1 MAFSKEGP
9 IQAVLRSYAD
19 EVVRRAKS
27 NLKIQQ
33 KIGKRTGNRYATGT
47 LYDSLVA
54 KASFYSGGMLIRFG
68 TNSEVTEKYAKVIEF
83 GRRPGAKMPPVDAIF
98 RWMQIRKVRLR
109 DYSNPDPM
117 KRGKFIPYSDAAARS
132 AAFNIARSIG
142 KKGIIGIK
150 YFSDAIL
157 ETFDDYGQEIADAY
171 AREIIFVLDL
181 DKKINGTNSTG
192 NT

>member
-33 KIGKRTGNRYATGT
+33 KIGKRTGNRYATGN
-47 LYDSLVA
+47 LYNSLTA
-54 KASFYSGGMLIRFG
+54 KTSFYSGGMKIRFT
-68 TNSEVTEKYAKVIEF
+68 TNDESTEKYASVIEF
-83 GRRPGAKMPPVDAIF
+83 GRRPGAKMPPPDEIF
-98 RWMQIRKVRLR
+98 KWMQIRKVRLR

-117 KRGKFIPYSDAAARS
+117 KRGQFIPYSDSAARS

-171 AREIIFVLDL
+171 AREIIFQLDL
-181 DKKINGTNSTG
+181 DKKFNGTN
-192 NT
+192 

>member
-1 MAFSKEGP
+1 MAFTKDGP

-33 KIGKRTGNRYATGT
+33 KIGKRNGNRYATGN
-47 LYDSLVA
+47 LYNSLTA
-54 KASFYSGGMLIRFG
+54 KTSFYSGGMQIRFT
-68 TNSEVTEKYAKVIEF
+68 TNSEETRKYASVIEF

-98 RWMQIRKVRLR
+98 KWMQIRKVRLR
-109 DYSNPDPM
+109 DYANPDPM
-117 KRGKFIPYSDAAARS
+117 KKGRFIPYSDAAARA

-171 AREIIFVLDL
+171 AREIIFQLDI
-181 DKKINGTNSTG
+181 DKKLNGTNAT
-192 NT
+192 